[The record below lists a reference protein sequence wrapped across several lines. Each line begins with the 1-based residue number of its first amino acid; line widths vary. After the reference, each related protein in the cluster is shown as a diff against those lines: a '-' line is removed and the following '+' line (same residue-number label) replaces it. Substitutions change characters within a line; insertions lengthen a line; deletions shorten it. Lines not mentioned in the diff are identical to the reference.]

1 MQPDIELSKHENLFD
16 EDDYII
22 DDTVQNIEPPHTPTY
37 DMYLNEWKSTWLFL
51 STVKIKN
58 ILQLIRI

>member
-1 MQPDIELSKHENLFD
+1 MLMQPDILEPKHVDLFD

-37 DMYLNEWKSTWLFL
+37 DMYLNE
-51 STVKIKN
+51 
-58 ILQLIRI
+58 